1 MEADQ
6 IKSILDQLQISR
18 TRLSNASA
26 NVPELQQFRQT
37 GLLAIDRQIR
47 IIEEIDG
54 WYLEF
59 MTRDAG
65 ESFTR
70 ELITMLDDAPAL
82 FLDARLR
89 WASAKSDLPR

>member
-6 IKSILDQLQISR
+6 IKSFLGQLQISR

-26 NVPELQQFRQT
+26 NVPELQRFRQT
-37 GLLAIDRQIR
+37 GLLAIDRQLR
-47 IIEEIDG
+47 IIDNING